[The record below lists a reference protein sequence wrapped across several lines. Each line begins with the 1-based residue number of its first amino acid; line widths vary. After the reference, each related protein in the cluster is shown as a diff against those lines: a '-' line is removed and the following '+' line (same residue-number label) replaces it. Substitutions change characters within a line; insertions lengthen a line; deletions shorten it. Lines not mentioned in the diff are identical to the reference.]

1 MKHRLAVL
9 PILLLF
15 SPSLGAE
22 DSAPKLIR
30 ERIEWLDT
38 NVEETGRS
46 DLPRVLFIGD
56 SISAGYRGPA
66 KEALKGQAYF
76 GFLCTSASLGDP
88 TLFEQMNLLLGQ
100 YHFDVIHFNVGMHG

>member
-15 SPSLGAE
+15 SSSLSAE
-22 DSAPKLIR
+22 DSAPKVIR

-76 GFLCTSASLGDP
+76 GFLCTSAALGDP